1 MFFFSF
7 SHHSGINEK
16 CLQQNI
22 VTESK
27 LTDSQG
33 KSEVLYRA
41 LDVESTEADCSGKLE
56 LADAQCIVNVCTC
69 KAFDGSSNSSA
80 YGNNGNLNSR
90 GKPVDFE
97 AKVEDQA
104 IHSSDEVP
112 LCCSCQAIEQQRLLH
127 SVQSRSSEVVDDFGV
142 SVDRRQYE
150 NHSPTFRNS
159 LQVAGGNDLDV
170 DESESKGDT
179 EEVESQSPSLTSV
192 TAVWSRVMNPV
203 GGITCSTS
211 VDTALGQTAP
221 VCTCYDVDMI
231 SYRLQ
236 SNLVELESTTE
247 NQVGESDAAGR
258 CFRKSCGAKIVSN
271 EAAHCSRRHG
281 EISFLNEELLKYCDR
296 TESQCKPRSVSM
308 PIDIT
313 TTRHLPRDQQIGN
326 SLASDVD
333 TTAAGRGQDLQ
344 PRQSVLLAAAETKVM
359 RKRAYRVGLN
369 LFNR

>member
-1 MFFFSF
+1 
-7 SHHSGINEK
+7 
-16 CLQQNI
+16 LQQNI

-41 LDVESTEADCSGKLE
+41 LDVESTEADCSGKIE

-112 LCCSCQAIEQQRLLH
+112 LCCSCQVIEQQRLLH

-142 SVDRRQYE
+142 NV
-150 NHSPTFRNS
+150 
-159 LQVAGGNDLDV
+159 QVAGGNDLDV

-221 VCTCYDVDMI
+221 VCTCYDVDLI